1 MDLKQLRKKRK
12 LTQNEVAVLTG
23 TTSQYI
29 SMIERGERIPSDEMK
44 FKLSKIYQ
52 AKLED
57 IFLICWRTQSSEK

>member
-23 TTSQYI
+23 TTSRYI

-52 AKLED
+52 TKLED